1 MTPRGLEWPHI
12 SGQNLPRVFAKL
24 KGVTMKSVHLL
35 AATALAFGTLPTL
48 TTAQTRPICAE
59 RDVIVTTL
67 ATRYGESAVSLG
79 LGPDNRVVE
88 VFASEETG
96 TWTITVTSVN
106 GTTCLVASGDSYT
119 VVAPLPD
126 GEPL

>member
-1 MTPRGLEWPHI
+1 
-12 SGQNLPRVFAKL
+12 
-24 KGVTMKSVHLL
+24 MKSVKLL
-35 AATALAFGTLPTL
+35 AAATLAVCAMPNLA
-48 TTAQTRPICAE
+48 TAQTRPICAE
-59 RDVIVTTL
+59 RDVIVNTL
-67 ATRYGESAVSLG
+67 ASRYGESAVSLG
-79 LGPDNRVVE
+79 LGPGNRVVE

-119 VVAPLPD
+119 VVAPLPE

>member
-1 MTPRGLEWPHI
+1 MTPNLP
-12 SGQNLPRVFAKL
+12 GQKLPRVLAKR
-24 KGVTMKSVHLL
+24 KGATMKSVKLL
-35 AATALAFGTLPTL
+35 AAGALMLAQLPTFAA
-48 TTAQTRPICAE
+48 AQNQPICGA
-59 RDVIVTTL
+59 RDVIVNTL
-67 ATRYGESAVSLG
+67 AVRYGETAVSLG
-79 LGPDNRVVE
+79 LGPNNRVIE

-119 VVAPLPD
+119 VVAPLPQ

>member
-1 MTPRGLEWPHI
+1 
-12 SGQNLPRVFAKL
+12 
-24 KGVTMKSVHLL
+24 MKSVQLL
-35 AATALAFGTLPTL
+35 AAAALTFCALPHVA
-48 TTAQTRPICAE
+48 TAQARPICAE
-59 RDVIVTTL
+59 REVIVGTL
-67 ATRYGESAVSLG
+67 ATRYGETAVSIG
-79 LGPDNRVVE
+79 LGPGNRVIE

-119 VVAPLPD
+119 TVVPTPE

>member
-1 MTPRGLEWPHI
+1 MT
-12 SGQNLPRVFAKL
+12 QKY
-24 KGVTMKSVHLL
+24 L
-35 AATALAFGTLPTL
+35 AGAALALSMLATEGA
-48 TTAQTRPICAE
+48 AQSPNRPICAQ
-59 RDVIVTTL
+59 RDVIVSTL

-79 LGPDNRVVE
+79 LGPGNRVVE

-106 GTTCLVASGDSYT
+106 GTTCLVASGNSYT
-119 VVAPLPD
+119 SVAAEPE